1 MSLLPSP
8 PFVPVEGIHNFR
20 DLGGYP
26 VSTSPSKT
34 IRRNIIFRCAEPSQ
48 ITPNGIQTLQ
58 SLGVATF
65 FDLRS
70 GPEIEKM
77 KARAPVVEIKGIE
90 RVFVP
95 VFADE
100 DYSPEQIALRYK
112 DYASSGTGGFTRAYH
127 DILRSAPPSYRRIL
141 LHLAEKPHQPCV
153 IHCTAGKDRT
163 GVLAA
168 LILELA
174 GVDQDTIAHEYALTE
189 LGLKAW
195 RPTVV
200 EHLLQNP
207 ALEGNR
213 EGALNMVSAR
223 AENMLAA
230 LEMIRE
236 IYGGAEA
243 YVKEKCGL
251 SEEDIARIRQNILHT
266 PSP

>member
-1 MSLLPSP
+1 MRSRLVHQLPNQMNGRLAHSAPRASIISLSPNTVIGNHLDNGQFFLMSLLPSP

-26 VSTSPSKT
+26 VSTFPSKT
-34 IRRNIIFRCAEPSQ
+34 VRRNIIFRCAEPSQ
-48 ITPNGIQTLQ
+48 ITPDGIQTLH
-58 SLGVATF
+58 SLGVTTF

-77 KARAPVVEIKGIE
+77 KARTPVIEIKGID

-95 VFADE
+95 VFADK
-100 DYSPEQIALRYK
+100 DYSPEHIALRYK
-112 DYASSGTGGFTRAYH
+112 DYASSGPGGFTRAYQ

-141 LHLAEKPHQPCV
+141 LHLAGKPDEPCV

-174 GVDQDTIAHEYALTE
+174 GVDKDTIAQEYALTE

-195 RPTVV
+195 RPIVV

-207 ALEGNR
+207 ALEGRR
-213 EGALNMVSAR
+213 EGALNMVSA
-223 AENMLAA
+223 
-230 LEMIRE
+230 
-236 IYGGAEA
+236 
-243 YVKEKCGL
+243 K
-251 SEEDIARIRQNILHT
+251 
-266 PSP
+266 

>member
-1 MSLLPSP
+1 MSSLPSP

-26 VSTSPSKT
+26 VSSSPSIT
-34 IRRNIIFRCAEPSQ
+34 VRRNIIFRSAEPSQ
-48 ITPNGIQTLQ
+48 ITPNGIQMIQ
-58 SLGVATF
+58 SLGVTTF

-70 GPEIEKM
+70 GPEIEKL
-77 KARAPVVEIKGIE
+77 KARTPVIEIEGID

-95 VFADE
+95 VFADK

-112 DYASSGTGGFTRAYH
+112 DYASSGTGGVTRAYQ

-141 LHLAEKPHQPCV
+141 LHIAEQPQQPCV

-174 GVDQDTIAHEYALTE
+174 GVDKETIAQEYALTE
-189 LGLKAW
+189 LGLEAW
-195 RPTVV
+195 RPVVV
-200 EHLLQNP
+200 EHPLQNP
-207 ALEGNR
+207 ALEGRR

-223 AENMLAA
+223 
-230 LEMIRE
+230 
-236 IYGGAEA
+236 
-243 YVKEKCGL
+243 
-251 SEEDIARIRQNILHT
+251 
-266 PSP
+266 